1 MIRHAL
7 RLHPAAALLAAAL
20 LPLTLA
26 SGCGQ
31 QGQAGGGGFQMPPLP
46 VETAT
51 ATSGELVDRFTV
63 VGSLAASDAIDVVT
77 EIDAALRSLP
87 FREGQPIAAGGL
99 IAQLDDSELSAQAER
114 ARALRDQRQATY
126 SRIAAIVA
134 AGAGSAQD
142 LDDAAATLK
151 VAEAELKLA
160 ETRLTKTRITAPF
173 AGVLGARRVSAGA
186 FLRAGTAITEL
197 SRYDELRVSFSA
209 PERLLGQLA
218 RGAAVSVTTTAF
230 PDSALVGT
238 VDIIEPELDPAT
250 RSARVIARLANPGRR
265 LQPGMSATVAVV
277 LAERPE
283 ALTLPSEA
291 VFIQGGQML
300 VYVVGPD
307 STISPRPLSL
317 GLRLSDRVEVLAGLA
332 PGEQV
337 VRAGHQKLFPGAK
350 VLPLP
355 PGGGQPGPAGAQAGE
370 APAAGGGA

>member
-1 MIRHAL
+1 MNRHAL
-7 RLHPAAALLAAAL
+7 PVRPAAALAAAAL
-20 LPLTLA
+20 LPLALA
-26 SGCGQ
+26 GGCGGR
-31 QGQAGGGGFQMPPLP
+31 GQAGGGFQMPPLP

-51 ATSGELVDRFTV
+51 ATRGGLVDRFTV

-77 EIDAALRSLP
+77 EIDATLRSLP

-99 IAQLDDSELSAQAER
+99 IAQLDDSEPAAQAER
-114 ARALRDQRQATY
+114 ARALRDQRQA
-126 SRIAAIVA
+126 SHARIAAIVA

-142 LDDAAATLK
+142 LDDAAAALK
-151 VAEAELKLA
+151 VAEAELALA
-160 ETRLTKTRITAPF
+160 ETRLAKTRITAPF
-173 AGVLGARRVSAGA
+173 AGVLGARQVSVGA
-186 FLRAGTAITEL
+186 FLRAGTPITEL
-197 SRYDELRVSFSA
+197 SRYDNLRVSFSA

-230 PDSALVGT
+230 PDSALLGT
-238 VDIIEPELDPAT
+238 VDIIEPALDPAT

-265 LQPGMSATVAVV
+265 LQPGMSATVSVV
-277 LAERPE
+277 LASRAE

-291 VFIQGGQML
+291 VFIQGGQTL

-355 PGGGQPGPAGAQAGE
+355 PGGLAGGAAAPPAGS
-370 APAAGGGA
+370 GA